1 MLSGVDCALFNV
13 NETLPS
19 MIWSRLE
26 NQRLMKKCINHGN
39 ATNSREFTFAKTQQK
54 CKHDKSIS
62 ILNIW
67 L

>member
-26 NQRLMKKCINHGN
+26 NQRLMPQTLENLN
-39 ATNSREFTFAKTQQK
+39 LQK
-54 CKHDKSIS
+54 
-62 ILNIW
+62 LNKMQAW
-67 L
+67 